1 MTIVCAPQYILSSLI
16 HYLSIKT
23 KYFTLDFAVVWQN
36 VWYSCVICLGVRH
49 FCWGLGYGC
58 ALLHPPGQRIL
69 SRNWFAMLLT
79 VVNIVIILFQKTVEG
94 RKQQKRQEMSSRD
107 RDREREREDR
117 ERERV
122 KERERDRDR
131 DRVGSSSSRDR
142 GRDRDRDRSHR
153 RSRSSSRGRSEK
165 RSRSRSKSHSSRYF
179 ILAGHVWVLSGLVFA
194 RKSTKVIVNLF

>member
-1 MTIVCAPQYILSSLI
+1 MSTRTEHFVKRVWCAVLLS
-16 HYLSIKT
+16 
-23 KYFTLDFAVVWQN
+23 VVIEN
-36 VWYSCVICLGVRH
+36 V
-49 FCWGLGYGC
+49 F
-58 ALLHPPGQRIL
+58 
-69 SRNWFAMLLT
+69 
-79 VVNIVIILFQKTVEG
+79 FQKTVEG

-107 RDREREREDR
+107 REREREREDR
-117 ERERV
+117 ERERM

-179 ILAGHVWVLSGLVFA
+179 ILAGHLWLSRGIAFA
-194 RKSTKVIVNLF
+194 GKSTKGYWLFIICRICMPDPFAVRSKV

>member
-1 MTIVCAPQYILSSLI
+1 MNLFVNLQT
-16 HYLSIKT
+16 
-23 KYFTLDFAVVWQN
+23 FAVVHKEDKVQN
-36 VWYSCVICLGVRH
+36 DESVV
-49 FCWGLGYGC
+49 
-58 ALLHPPGQRIL
+58 
-69 SRNWFAMLLT
+69 LLT
-79 VVNIVIILFQKTVEG
+79 LVSIESVLFQKTVEG

-107 RDREREREDR
+107 REREREREDR
-117 ERERV
+117 ERERM

-179 ILAGHVWVLSGLVFA
+179 ILAGHVWILHEIVFI
-194 RKSTKVIVNLF
+194 RKSVKGYQICMRKVCKTLLEVPTQMLTKDKKEPSLKVTFKKVVAFERGCISG